1 MKSSPWL
8 LEHSPTQSRHLAS
21 TPSTGLLLVYTHV
34 VQISFMLFVLVLVV
48 VLLFIC
54 LSDTE
59 FLCVAMA
66 ALELAL

>member
-1 MKSSPWL
+1 
-8 LEHSPTQSRHLAS
+8 
-21 TPSTGLLLVYTHV
+21 
-34 VQISFMLFVLVLVV
+34 MLFVLVLVV